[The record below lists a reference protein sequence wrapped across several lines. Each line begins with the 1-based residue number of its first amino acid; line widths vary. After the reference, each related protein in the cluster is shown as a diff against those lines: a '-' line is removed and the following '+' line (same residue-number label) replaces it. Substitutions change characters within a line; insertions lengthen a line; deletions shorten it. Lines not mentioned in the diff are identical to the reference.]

1 MGPAPIG
8 IIVLHKINLMDEV
21 IYLTESN
28 GSDGVRDYPVTVR
41 GIKDVQDKV
50 WGLQELSKGSWQA
63 ATVAR
68 ANLPD
73 GTPLALR
80 VYTEDGGM
88 VLRFELA
95 VGGDYY
101 Y

>member
-1 MGPAPIG
+1 
-8 IIVLHKINLMDEV
+8 MDEEL
-21 IYLTESN
+21 YLTDSN
-28 GSDGVRDYPVTVR
+28 GSDGVRDFPVTVR
-41 GIKDVQDKV
+41 GIKDVQGRV
-50 WGLQELSKGSWQA
+50 WGLEELSKGSWQA
-63 ATVAR
+63 ATVA
-68 ANLPD
+68 AATLPD

-95 VGGDYY
+95 VGGAYY